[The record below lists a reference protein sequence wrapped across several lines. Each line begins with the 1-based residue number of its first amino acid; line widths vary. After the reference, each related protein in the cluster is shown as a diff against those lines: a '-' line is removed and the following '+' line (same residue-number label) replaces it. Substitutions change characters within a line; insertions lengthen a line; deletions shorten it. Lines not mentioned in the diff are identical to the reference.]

1 MQNTKSKYFNFI
13 LKNCISLCLIFSFSF
28 IVNNIESIARSKKS
42 TKKNATSKKKT
53 YKKKT
58 YKKKT
63 SKKTKTKSS
72 FAKKGIVN
80 FTIDTVNLIDYNDLK
95 YYNLKFNRGKIHHSS
110 HIIEIN
116 KTKFKDIEVI
126 KAGNSVRDLRRLHS
140 LLGIEDSSDNQTDYF
155 GGINTSFWRAY
166 SNTPIGPTFINGEP
180 IELKSYKGWSS
191 TFFDNQNTPYIGF
204 FNIDATVKC
213 DNLCEFTINNIN
225 KRSDSSGVILY
236 NSYYGDEIPYIAEQ
250 KIEKL
255 LEETLSSFSDAL
267 ELQDSTEESFDIE
280 QFRQTQKEIEQDKN
294 IENDLIKLTC
304 EYLDNPLINK
314 DIKVRVISKNRGV
327 VSIPE
332 NGFVISFGKD
342 YPEDLVPRIGEM
354 ILLKYQTNIYSD
366 ILFKSSVSAT
376 PRLVTEGIAKH
387 QAYEEGSKGRRFIS
401 KDLPRTA
408 IGYNEDKS
416 KIYLVCVEATN
427 DLGNRGVT
435 LERLASLMKLIGCYD
450 AMNLDGGG
458 SSNMIVESKNRARKS
473 SMFNSRKISVAI
485 GVKK

>member
-180 IELKSYKGWSS
+180 IELKS
-191 TFFDNQNTPYIGF
+191 
-204 FNIDATVKC
+204 
-213 DNLCEFTINNIN
+213 
-225 KRSDSSGVILY
+225 
-236 NSYYGDEIPYIAEQ
+236 
-250 KIEKL
+250 
-255 LEETLSSFSDAL
+255 
-267 ELQDSTEESFDIE
+267 
-280 QFRQTQKEIEQDKN
+280 
-294 IENDLIKLTC
+294 
-304 EYLDNPLINK
+304 
-314 DIKVRVISKNRGV
+314 
-327 VSIPE
+327 
-332 NGFVISFGKD
+332 
-342 YPEDLVPRIGEM
+342 
-354 ILLKYQTNIYSD
+354 
-366 ILFKSSVSAT
+366 
-376 PRLVTEGIAKH
+376 
-387 QAYEEGSKGRRFIS
+387 
-401 KDLPRTA
+401 
-408 IGYNEDKS
+408 
-416 KIYLVCVEATN
+416 
-427 DLGNRGVT
+427 
-435 LERLASLMKLIGCYD
+435 
-450 AMNLDGGG
+450 
-458 SSNMIVESKNRARKS
+458 
-473 SMFNSRKISVAI
+473 
-485 GVKK
+485 